1 MRRKEKEDVRKK
13 KIRNEKKENRKMS
26 ERRRNEKKVVILGKD
41 RWAIVDRNIYL
52 VTVT

>member
-1 MRRKEKEDVRKK
+1 
-13 KIRNEKKENRKMS
+13 MS